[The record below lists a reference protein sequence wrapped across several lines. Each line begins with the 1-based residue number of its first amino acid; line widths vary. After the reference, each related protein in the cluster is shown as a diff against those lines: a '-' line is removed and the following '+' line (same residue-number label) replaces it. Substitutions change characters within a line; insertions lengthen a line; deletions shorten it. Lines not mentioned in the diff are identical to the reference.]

1 MKSIFFAV
9 ALCFSAGQLLAVNWN
24 GLKESGYYSGPKLT
38 EAELAGKVVLV
49 DCWGVHCPPCR
60 ALLPRLEALWKSL
73 KAKPFM
79 LVGNHC
85 QGRKPNEVQALV
97 EANKLTYPIYDWFG
111 LAEGAP
117 SFSGLPFLYV
127 VDHRGKVVYSGHD
140 LTAAEDAIKKAIAEI
155 GAPESLC
162 NGVPLVKFKSMSK
175 KLRFGN
181 PIKSE
186 VSALKSAAKGKN
198 AVMAEEAKAILA
210 SIEKARLQSREAI
223 EKAKAD
229 KPEEVKK
236 LIKQHRTTWPDDK
249 EIVQ

>member
-1 MKSIFFAV
+1 MIVFG
-9 ALCFSAGQLLAVNWN
+9 AGRLLAVSWN
-24 GLKESGYYSGPKLT
+24 GLGESKYYSGPKLT
-38 EAELAGKVVLV
+38 EADLAGKVVLV

-85 QGRKPNEVQALV
+85 QGHKPDEVKALV

-127 VDHRGKVVYSGHD
+127 VDHRGNVVYSGHD
-140 LTAAEDAIKKAIAEI
+140 LTAAEDAIKKAITEI
-155 GAPESLC
+155 GAPESLY
-162 NGVPLVKFKSMSK
+162 NGLQLVKFKSMAK

-181 PIKSE
+181 SIKSE
-186 VSALKSAAKGKN
+186 VRTLKSAAKGKN
-198 AVMAEEAKAILA
+198 AAMAEEAKAILGA
-210 SIEKARLQSREAI
+210 IEKARLQSREAI
-223 EKAKAD
+223 EKAKTD

-249 EIVQ
+249 EVMQ